1 MSFKWLAWKNYKK
14 KIIKIVNRFKKISKI
29 FQQNQPL
36 YMQRLCINSEVS
48 RSMKKAIWILV
59 LGLLLSGNAYAY
71 DSTKYYKC
79 YGEMTTAH
87 KARGLHKSNRPLSIK
102 IKETVCK
109 AYANGE
115 IDSYEGKE

>member
-1 MSFKWLAWKNYKK
+1 M
-14 KIIKIVNRFKKISKI
+14 
-29 FQQNQPL
+29 
-36 YMQRLCINSEVS
+36 
-48 RSMKKAIWILV
+48 V
-59 LGLLLSGNAYAY
+59 LGLLLSGNAYTY

-79 YGEMTTAH
+79 YGEMTNAH
-87 KARGLHKSNRPLSIK
+87 KARGLHKSNRVLSIK

>member
-1 MSFKWLAWKNYKK
+1 MQTSTIPVPREIDNMITYGRIYK
-14 KIIKIVNRFKKISKI
+14 
-29 FQQNQPL
+29 
-36 YMQRLCINSEVS
+36 
-48 RSMKKAIWILV
+48 MKKLLGILV

>member
-1 MSFKWLAWKNYKK
+1 
-14 KIIKIVNRFKKISKI
+14 
-29 FQQNQPL
+29 
-36 YMQRLCINSEVS
+36 
-48 RSMKKAIWILV
+48 MKKLLGILV
-59 LGLLLSGNAYAY
+59 LGLLWCSNTYAY

>member
-1 MSFKWLAWKNYKK
+1 
-14 KIIKIVNRFKKISKI
+14 
-29 FQQNQPL
+29 
-36 YMQRLCINSEVS
+36 
-48 RSMKKAIWILV
+48 MKKAILIFV
-59 LGLLLSGNAYAY
+59 FGLLLSTNAYAY
-71 DSTKYYKC
+71 DSTKYAIC

-115 IDSYEGKE
+115 INSYEGKE

>member
-1 MSFKWLAWKNYKK
+1 MKLMKEFRADSAQGLCMKNYCK
-14 KIIKIVNRFKKISKI
+14 KILGIVV
-29 FQQNQPL
+29 
-36 YMQRLCINSEVS
+36 LC
-48 RSMKKAIWILV
+48 
-59 LGLLLSGNAYAY
+59 LLLSGNAYAY